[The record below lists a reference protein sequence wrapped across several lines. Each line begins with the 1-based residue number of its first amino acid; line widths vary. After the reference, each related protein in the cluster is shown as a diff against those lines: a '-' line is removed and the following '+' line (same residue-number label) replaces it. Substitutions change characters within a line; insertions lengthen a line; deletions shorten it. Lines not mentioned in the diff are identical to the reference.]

1 MVLTAPQPEFHQAYW
16 ENSFDLENHLQEFL
30 QMDKETL
37 QTKLRE
43 SRQALAELGKHF
55 DWELVNEFYRDQ
67 VGTTYILELG
77 AWHLESFDYI
87 GDMVK
92 LIADFAQGTVLD
104 FGGGIGTHSIAAAL
118 CPNVKEVI
126 YLDLNPLNCQFVSHR
141 VEKLGLSHK
150 IKIASILEDHDS
162 FDTIMCF
169 DVMEHLPN
177 PSTQLIEF
185 HQLLSD
191 KGKLL
196 INWYFSKGFNQE
208 FPFHLDDSAMV
219 AEFFKTLQSNFL
231 EVFHP
236 HLITTRCYQK
246 F

>member
-1 MVLTAPQPEFHQAYW
+1 VLSAPQAEFHQAYW
-16 ENSFDLENHLQEFL
+16 QNSFDLETHLQEFL
-30 QMDKETL
+30 QLDKETL

-43 SRQALAELGKHF
+43 SRQTLANLGKHF

-67 VGTTYILELG
+67 VGTNYILELG

-92 LIADFAQGTVLD
+92 LIADFAQGNVLD
-104 FGGGIGTHSIAAAL
+104 FGGGIGTHAIAAAL
-118 CPNVKEVI
+118 CPNVKQVN
-126 YLDLNPLNCQFVSHR
+126 YLDLNPLNCEFVAYR
-141 VEKLGLSHK
+141 VEKLGLSSK
-150 IKIASILEDHDS
+150 IRVESVGETHNS

-177 PSTQLIEF
+177 PSSQLREF
-185 HQLLSD
+185 HRLLNNE
-191 KGKLL
+191 GKLL
-196 INWYFSKGFNQE
+196 INWYFHQGFNQE
-208 FPFHLDDSAMV
+208 FPFHLDDPVMV
-219 AEFFKTLQSNFL
+219 TDFFKTLQSHFL

-246 F
+246 N